1 MEQYK
6 LGDMEKKFAQIIW
19 DNAPIS
25 SGELVKLCQAQL
37 DWKKSTTYTMLRR
50 LCQRGIFVNDGGTVR
65 TLVSRDDFYAAQSRQ
80 FVNDTFSGSLPGFLT
95 AFAKKQRLSQQEID
109 EIQAL
114 IDSYKE

>member
-6 LGDMEKKFAQIIW
+6 LGAMEKKFAQIIW

-25 SGELVKLCQAQL
+25 SGELVKLCQARL

-50 LCQRGIFVNDGGTVR
+50 LCRRGIFVNDGGTVR
-65 TLVSRDDFYAAQSRQ
+65 TLVNREDFYAAQSRQ
-80 FVNDTFSGSLPGFLT
+80 FVNDTFNGSLPSFLT
-95 AFAKKQRLSQQEID
+95 AFTKKQRLSQQEID

>member
-25 SGELVKLCQAQL
+25 SGELVKLCQTQL

-50 LCQRGIFVNDGGTVR
+50 LCQRCIFVNDGGTVK
-65 TLVSRDDFYAAQSRQ
+65 TLVSREDFYAAQSRQ

-95 AFAKKQRLSQQEID
+95 AFTKKQRLSQQEID